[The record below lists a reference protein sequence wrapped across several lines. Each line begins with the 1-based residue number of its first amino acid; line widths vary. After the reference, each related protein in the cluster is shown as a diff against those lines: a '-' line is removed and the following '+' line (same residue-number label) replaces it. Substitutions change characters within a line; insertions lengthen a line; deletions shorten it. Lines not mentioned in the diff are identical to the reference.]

1 VAANIIYFHKITK
14 RFKSVTYDN
23 ERKDAFVVE
32 RDNRSKM
39 EYVPSKEGLCYYDFN
54 LSTMKVGTRETK
66 K

>member
-1 VAANIIYFHKITK
+1 
-14 RFKSVTYDN
+14 VTYDN